1 MSDTLNLFGIALTLH
16 ENHDL
21 NHFRRRSHDSSY
33 IKNEAGQIIGIN
45 IRNNETLSEVLVP
58 KELSHLQY
66 LNLSDNEQ
74 LISLTFKQALPELF
88 HFDISDSNVQLLVFE
103 SGFQKLRWL
112 DASRNKMKSIELKGD
127 MPELLYLDL
136 AGNELQS
143 FYIPVIFEKL
153 EYLYL
158 IESTP
163 ENLPKEVYD
172 GKKNCWQDVRN
183 YFRAALQSGE
193 VLNTEAK
200 FIFFGNGRAGKTTLS
215 HQLRNGKF
223 DATIDSTHGILVDE
237 WVIPKEDFPTV
248 LTHKFKSE
256 INKHQEKKRELLE
269 LPEQVLL
276 NVWDFGGQEYFH
288 ATHRLFLNNNVMYLV
303 VWEEGTNQQNEEK
316 GEYPYTYWQ
325 KNIDHYAEKKL
336 TLLLQNK
343 ETGSASFDFEQLKYK
358 VARRNEADGSSVAK
372 YELDVETLKK
382 EILKQLPKLDYL
394 GVPMATL
401 YDDIRR
407 ELKNRRKQK
416 PFMYFSDFKGLCQ
429 QMDKTRDQ
437 IMQNDSDIESITKF
451 LHETGALICYRFKKD
466 KTGKK
471 LDDYVFIDPKWVTN
485 TIYQILD
492 QGTREKFGE
501 FDKKHVVEVLNK
513 FNNPVKDADL
523 WLDLMTEF
531 ELIFKKQNTDN
542 VYIAP
547 QFLNPE
553 CLDLSEKAMANY
565 YNDMPHKLILHYP
578 EFLPRSIISRF
589 ICKYGNLAKDYYWK
603 YGIIVHKD
611 GDKSMVV
618 CDYENHQIIIHSQ
631 NRLSDLDVELFNTL
645 RALDDFEN
653 LEVLVTEV
661 SDVTKTIGPVGIQ
674 KLDNQISR
682 GRKFVE
688 WKDQEFAVAPFEA
701 IFVKGDIGHKI
712 KIVMPD
718 FEVIKGEVRNL
729 IGQGKLEK
737 AIELLEENL
746 SGDRKDESTQ
756 LKNNLSALSKD
767 VRMGIVSRSDS
778 NRERNQI
785 SFAALELVKFIEES
799 TESISGTIQVNGP
812 FVPEVDTQKAKT
824 ILFTAANP
832 STAARIATDVE
843 HRTIKEEIIKGE
855 RGLYQFLEPHLAVR
869 ISDLIRAFH
878 NKPEIIH
885 FSGHGE
891 VEGIILTDD
900 QNKELPLSMPVIKRL
915 FKPLVNHVKLVFLN
929 ACLSSEQA
937 MMISSMGDIIVIGN
951 NRSIGDGAAISFAKG
966 FYTGL
971 SLGKTY
977 EEAFND
983 GMTILMAESPDYM
996 DAVEVWKG
1004 GEKLDW

>member
-74 LISLTFKQALPELF
+74 LISLTFEQALPELF

-112 DASRNKMKSIELKGD
+112 DASRNKMKSIGLKGD

-158 IESTP
+158 IDSNP
-163 ENLPKEVYD
+163 ENLPKEVYE
-172 GKKNCWQDVRN
+172 GKKNCWEDVRN

-256 INKHQEKKRELLE
+256 INKHQEKKGELLE

-471 LDDYVFIDPKWVTN
+471 LDDYVFIDPEWVTN

-547 QFLNPE
+547 QFLSPE

-661 SDVTKTIGPVGIQ
+661 SDVTKIIGPVGIQ

-688 WKDQEFAVAPFEA
+688 WKDREFAVAPFEA
-701 IFVKGDIGHKI
+701 IFV
-712 KIVMPD
+712 
-718 FEVIKGEVRNL
+718 
-729 IGQGKLEK
+729 
-737 AIELLEENL
+737 
-746 SGDRKDESTQ
+746 RKDDYLGSKRSRNSLNVDYPREESNIIEVPMGKYARAFIDFTKKDGQ
-756 LKNNLSALSKD
+756 TKILFLSATPKD
-767 VRMGIVSRSDS
+767 VGQINTGKESR
-778 NRERNQI
+778 
-785 SFAALELVKFIEES
+785 FK
-799 TESISGTIQVNGP
+799 
-812 FVPEVDTQKAKT
+812 
-824 ILFTAANP
+824 
-832 STAARIATDVE
+832 
-843 HRTIKEEIIKGE
+843 
-855 RGLYQFLEPHLAVR
+855 
-869 ISDLIRAFH
+869 DLIRYFDDEKRFDFNEEH
-878 NKPEIIH
+878 GISTEQFQNFLVMEDPHIVH
-885 FSGHGE
+885 YGGHGE
-891 VEGIILTDD
+891 VEGIILED
-900 QNKELPLSMPVIKRL
+900 QDLKADV
-915 FKPLVNHVKLVFLN
+915 LVEMLGNSENVQCVVLN
-929 ACLSSEQA
+929 ACYSLPIAKEVA
-937 MMISSMGDIIVIGN
+937 KYIPFVIGTQDAFDD
-951 NRSIGDGAAISFAKG
+951 RSAIAFSRG
-966 FYTGL
+966 FYMGIVA
-971 SLGKTY
+971 GKSI
-977 EEAFND
+977 EKAFKN
-983 GMTILMAESPDYM
+983 GITSI
-996 DAVEVWKG
+996 KR
-1004 GEKLDW
+1004 EKLPDADVPILVKGIQNI